1 MNSPFWNFSLA
12 VYGSNAVEDEC
23 LTLQDL
29 FGLDVNLVLLCT
41 YLGAVHGV
49 ALTAGDI
56 ALARAE
62 AGPWHE
68 QIVRPLRA
76 ARRSLKTI
84 ALRTDEEAKAASQ
97 LRAQVKAAELESERI
112 EHMALARWAEARL
125 GSWPRGNSREAAVG
139 NLQVLLAT
147 YGVGP
152 ERLTAAEAAKHLIA
166 AALDQVVVK

>member
-12 VYGSNAVEDEC
+12 VYGANAVEDEC
-23 LTLQDL
+23 LDLQDL

-41 YLGAVHGV
+41 YLGAVHGA
-49 ALTAGDI
+49 ALTTGDI

-84 ALRTDEEAKAASQ
+84 ALRTDEETKAASQ
-97 LRAQVKAAELESERI
+97 LRTQVKAVELESERI
-112 EHMALARWAEARL
+112 EQLTLGRWAEARL
-125 GSWPRGNSREAAVG
+125 ASWPRGNSREAAVG

-166 AALDQVVVK
+166 AALDQVVIK

>member
-1 MNSPFWNFSLA
+1 MDSPFWNFSLA
-12 VYGSNAVEDEC
+12 VYGANAVEDEC

-41 YLGAVHGV
+41 YLGAIHGA

-68 QIVRPLRA
+68 KIVRPLRA

-84 ALRTDEEAKAASQ
+84 ALRTDEDAKAASQ
-97 LRAQVKAAELESERI
+97 LRTQVKAVELESERI
-112 EHMALARWAEARL
+112 EQLTLGRWAEARL
-125 GSWPRGNSREAAVG
+125 ASWPRGNSREAVTA
-139 NLQVLLAT
+139 NLHALLAG
-147 YGVGP
+147 YGGGA
-152 ERLTAAEAAKHLIA
+152 ERLAAAEAAKHLIA
-166 AALDQVVVK
+166 AALEQVVIK

>member
-1 MNSPFWNFSLA
+1 MDSPFWNFSLA
-12 VYGSNAVEDEC
+12 VYGANAVEDEC
-23 LTLQDL
+23 LELQDL

-41 YLGAVHGV
+41 YLGAVHGA

-84 ALRTDEEAKAASQ
+84 ELRDADATNAAAQ
-97 LRAQVKAAELESERI
+97 LRLQVKSAELESERI
-112 EHMALARWAEARL
+112 EQMALARWAEARL
-125 GSWPRGNSREAAVG
+125 ASWPRGNSREAAVG

-152 ERLTAAEAAKHLIA
+152 ERLVAAEAAKHLIA
-166 AALDQVVVK
+166 AALEQVVVR